1 MKRIIPLLAISVRQT
16 FYRFMAI
23 AVLMSFTQAI
33 LFKRAL
39 ERLSADF
46 HTYPD
51 MFAPLETVVSESR
64 MHLVFIAALI
74 LLCLVLAY
82 SACDSGS
89 KSIYTL
95 KRLAVSQERIC
106 CLWTVY
112 YFFCISALIL
122 WQLGLIIIFSKV
134 YTASGPGLYSYSDA
148 HTLFLAFWRNNFLHS
163 IMPLEDISRHL
174 RNISLIAS
182 LSMGITAFSFR
193 QRTGKRSYSG
203 ILCLAFT
210 AIIFVFPHSNL
221 PADVTFSLLALSVT
235 GVSLWSILG
244 GDNND

>member
-82 SACDSGS
+82 
-89 KSIYTL
+89 
-95 KRLAVSQERIC
+95 
-106 CLWTVY
+106 
-112 YFFCISALIL
+112 
-122 WQLGLIIIFSKV
+122 
-134 YTASGPGLYSYSDA
+134 
-148 HTLFLAFWRNNFLHS
+148 
-163 IMPLEDISRHL
+163 
-174 RNISLIAS
+174 
-182 LSMGITAFSFR
+182 
-193 QRTGKRSYSG
+193 
-203 ILCLAFT
+203 
-210 AIIFVFPHSNL
+210 
-221 PADVTFSLLALSVT
+221 
-235 GVSLWSILG
+235 
-244 GDNND
+244 